1 MGKIIGIGETVLD
14 IVFMD
19 GQPRA
24 AVPGGSVFNALV
36 SLGRTM
42 GNEAPVMMVSQIG
55 NDHVADIMLDFMKKN
70 SVSSQYMLQEPGHQS
85 TVSMA
90 MLNSRGDASY
100 EFFRDRSMP
109 RFRVP
114 ETLCSTEPGVGSET
128 GCESKTGFGPEDV
141 VLFGSFFAVDDAT
154 REQTRSL
161 VKKARSC
168 GAQVYYDIN
177 FRKNHNADL
186 DRLRSEIIENCRLAT
201 IVRGSSEDIKNVFGF
216 TDATQAYKSV
226 IKELCPNF
234 IYTRADQP
242 AELFWGISS
251 LDYRHSIYPI
261 EPIEVVSTIGAG
273 DNFNAGFIYGLMH
286 GRTPSDC
293 MALGIRF
300 SAAVCQ
306 TLDNYVQNL

>member
-1 MGKIIGIGETVLD
+1 MLD

-42 GNEAPVMMVSQIG
+42 GDEAPVMMVSQIG
-55 NDHVADIMLDFMKKN
+55 SDHVADIMLDFMKKN
-70 SVSSQYMLQEPGHQS
+70 GVSSQYMLQEPGRQS

-109 RFRVP
+109 PFRVP
-114 ETLCSTEPGVGSET
+114 E
-128 GCESKTGFGPEDV
+128 TGFGPEDV

-161 VKKARSC
+161 VRKARSC

-201 IVRGSSEDIKNVFGF
+201 IVRGSSEDIENVFGF
-216 TDATQAYKSV
+216 TDATQAYESV

-242 AELFWGISS
+242 AELFWGSSS
-251 LDYRHSIYPI
+251 LDYQHSVHPI
-261 EPIEVVSTIGAG
+261 APIEVVSTIGAG

-286 GRTPSDC
+286 GSTPSDC
-293 MALGIRF
+293 MSLGIRF

-306 TLDNYVQNL
+306 TLDNYVQKL